1 MTGITN
7 SDLTLCKSRAKYIRI
22 RLLLLNE
29 HLVPVDELQGVCT
42 SGSISVDAGSEIR
55 RTCSLVLFSKDTAAD
70 ASSRRRRRTGSP
82 DIWAV
87 T

>member
-55 RTCSLVLFSKDTAAD
+55 RTCSLVLFSKDRSYD
-70 ASSRRRRRTGSP
+70 IGEYQRIWLNRRVRLQM
-82 DIWAV
+82 A
-87 T
+87 